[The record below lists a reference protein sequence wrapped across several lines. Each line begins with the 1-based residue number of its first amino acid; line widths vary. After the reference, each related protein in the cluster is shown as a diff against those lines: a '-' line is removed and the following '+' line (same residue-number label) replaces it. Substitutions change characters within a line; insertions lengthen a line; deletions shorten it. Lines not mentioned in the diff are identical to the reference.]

1 MLDFAAGI
9 EAKNYGLRNT
19 TDLRSLLESL
29 RVVLPFVVMA
39 AGFSFHVWV
48 RSQNI
53 HIGYQGQQLNAQT
66 EELLQIR
73 QQLILEEQTLKDPRW
88 LEAVARKNL
97 GLILLR
103 PSQIIPPPL
112 ENLSN
117 GGADSLAL
125 ETSSRSAEPKKPS
138 ALN

>member
-9 EAKNYGLRNT
+9 EAKNYGLRKT
-19 TDLRSLLESL
+19 TDFRSLLESL
-29 RVVLPFVVMA
+29 KFVLPFVAIA
-39 AGFSFHVWV
+39 AAFSFHVWV

-53 HIGYQGQQLNAQT
+53 HLGYQSQQLNAQA
-66 EELLQIR
+66 EELQQIR
-73 QQLILEEQTLKDPRW
+73 QQLILEEQTLKDPRS

-97 GLILLR
+97 GLVLLR

-112 ENLSN
+112 ENLSR

-125 ETSSRSAEPKKPS
+125 QTSTRSAGPKKPF
-138 ALN
+138 APN